1 MRSLLASVLFL
12 MVLGVS
18 AVGQEVD
25 APVAANGVVPDEVTA
40 LRVAEAVLIGAY
52 GEHAVAQQ
60 QPLTAN
66 LFQEVWWINGNP
78 PPHSFGRGGMHVE
91 ISRRDGRILVL
102 RFGGRGRRNESS
114 M

>member
-1 MRSLLASVLFL
+1 MRLLLASVSFL
-12 MVLGVS
+12 MILGVS
-18 AVGQEVD
+18 APGQDVD
-25 APVAANGVVPDEVTA
+25 ALVATHGVVPDEVTA

-66 LFQEVWWINGNP
+66 LFQEVWWINGSP
-78 PPHSFGRGGMHVE
+78 PPHSFGRGKMHVE
-91 ISRRDGRILVL
+91 ISSRDGRILVL
-102 RFGGRGRRNESS
+102 RFGGRGDSS